1 MRQYIAI
8 LFALLF
14 TFSCAAQKRIP
25 REIRKA
31 QELYEQ
37 RLQSQR
43 SFSDTI
49 VELSPIEN
57 IPDLEKKKG
66 FLGLFNVQNQGNWG
80 YNYLETD
87 KWENYIRANA
97 SRRVVAFVFDT
108 GIDRDHEN
116 LRDIILT
123 GKDFT
128 SKGDWDDGHG
138 HGTHVAGTIAGKANG
153 SNEVGIGKVLREKNL
168 IGLVA
173 VKVLTDQGSGS
184 YTGIANGL
192 KWANELAKTYIDRG
206 DFVVYNFSLGGGGRS
221 TTIDAELKKAE
232 DLGVLISYASNGN
245 TGRESFNYPGG
256 SEYTEGIAAIE
267 SNGKRASF
275 STIADYTR
283 FAFPGVSIYS
293 CLPKEIAESG
303 YGRFSGTS
311 MSSPHGAGTAA
322 VVASV
327 RSELSASQIKK
338 LFESASTDLDV
349 PGWDKNT
356 GFGVTKFTQ
365 LFGEDT
371 PPEDPE
377 PPEEP
382 KPEPPTDPEPPEEP
396 EQPAEPEQTDVFDIE
411 QPVRIL
417 WSTMADPNNR
427 KTTYVKFQV
436 KYTHNEIKEQAGKDI
451 AKITADFFKRRGFVL
466 ASHHKVKDAIYY
478 GAFFYQML
486 LEREGIEVEVVG
498 AKADFDAWW
507 CSDYLPG
514 ARNRSAQWLSRKN
527 ILTYQW

>member
-1 MRQYIAI
+1 MRQYTAI

-14 TFSCAAQKRIP
+14 SFSCTAQKRIP

-31 QELYEQ
+31 QELYEN
-37 RLQSQR
+37 RLESKR

-49 VELSPIEN
+49 IELAPIEN

-66 FLGLFNVQNQGNWG
+66 FFGIFNVQNQGNWG

-87 KWENYIRANA
+87 KWENYIRTNA

-108 GIDRDHEN
+108 GIDKDHEN
-116 LRDIILT
+116 LKDIILT
-123 GKDFT
+123 GQDFT
-128 SKGDWDDGHG
+128 SKGDYDDGHG

-153 SNEVGIGKVLREKNL
+153 SNEVGIAKVLREREL
-168 IGLVA
+168 INLVA
-173 VKVLTDQGSGS
+173 VKVLTDQGRGS
-184 YTGIANGL
+184 YTGITNGL
-192 KWANELAKTYIDRG
+192 KWANNLAKTYIGRG

-221 TTIDAELKKAE
+221 TAIDAELKKAE
-232 DLGVLISYASNGN
+232 DMGVLISYASNGN

-256 SEYTEGIAAIE
+256 SEYTEAIAAIE

-293 CLPKEIAESG
+293 CLPKEIASSG

-311 MSSPHGAGTAA
+311 MSSPHAAGTAA

-327 RSELSASQIKK
+327 RSELSAAQIKK
-338 LFESASTDLDV
+338 LFESASTDLDS

-356 GFGVTKFTQ
+356 GFGVPKFTQ
-365 LFGEDT
+365 LFGEQA
-371 PPEDPE
+371 PPDDPN
-377 PPEEP
+377 
-382 KPEPPTDPEPPEEP
+382 PEPPTDPEPPEEDP
-396 EQPAEPEQTDVFDIE
+396 EQPTEPEQTDVFSIDE
-411 QPVRIL
+411 PVRIL
-417 WSTMADPNNR
+417 WSTMADPNDR
-427 KTTYVKFQV
+427 RSTYVKFQV
-436 KYTHNEIKEQAGKDI
+436 KYTHNAIKEQAGVDI
-451 AKITADFFKRRGFVL
+451 AKKTADFFKRRGFIL
-466 ASHHKVKDAIYY
+466 ASHHKVQDAVYY
-478 GAFFYQML
+478 AAYFYQML
-486 LEREGIEVEVVG
+486 LEREGIEVEVIA

-507 CSDYLPG
+507 CTDYLPG
-514 ARNRSAQWLSRKN
+514 PRSRSAQWLSRKN

>member
-1 MRQYIAI
+1 MRQYIGI
-8 LFALLF
+8 LLALIFAF
-14 TFSCAAQKRIP
+14 PCVGQKRIP
-25 REIRKA
+25 RNIRKA

-37 RLQSQR
+37 RLESQR
-43 SFSDTI
+43 SFSILDSL
-49 VELSPIEN
+49 VELAPIEK
-57 IPDLEKKKG
+57 IPDLEKEKG
-66 FLGLFNVQNQGNWG
+66 FLGIFNIQNQGNWG
-80 YNYLETD
+80 YNYLEAD
-87 KWENYIRANA
+87 KWENYIHANA

-108 GIDRDHEN
+108 GIDKDHEN

-128 SKGDWDDGHG
+128 SKGDWDDGNG

-153 SNEVGIGKVLREKNL
+153 SNQVGIAKVLREKDL
-168 IGLVA
+168 IELVA
-173 VKVLTDQGSGS
+173 VKVLTDQGRGS
-184 YTGIANGL
+184 YTGITSGL
-192 KWANELAKTYIDRG
+192 KWANGLAKIYIDRG
-206 DFVVYNFSLGGGGRS
+206 DFVIYNFSLGGGGRS
-221 TTIDAELKKAE
+221 SIIDAELKKAE
-232 DLGVLISYASNGN
+232 ELGVLISYASNGN
-245 TGRESFNYPGG
+245 TGRESFNFPGG

-267 SNGKRASF
+267 SNGNRASF

-293 CLPKEIAESG
+293 CLPKEIADSG

-311 MSSPHGAGTAA
+311 MSSPHGAGVAA

-327 RSELSASQIKK
+327 RSELNAAQIKK

-356 GFGVTKFTQ
+356 GFGVPKFTQ
-365 LFGEDT
+365 LFEAET
-371 PPEDPE
+371 

-396 EQPAEPEQTDVFDIE
+396 EQPTEPKQVDVFYIE

-417 WSTMADPNNR
+417 WSTMTDPNN
-427 KTTYVKFQV
+427 KKATYVKFQV
-436 KYTHNEIKEQAGKDI
+436 KYTHNTTKEKAGSDI

-466 ASHHKVKDAIYY
+466 ASHHRVKDAIYY

-486 LEREGIEVEVVG
+486 LEKEGIKAEVVG
-498 AKADFDAWW
+498 AKADFGAWW
-507 CSDYLPG
+507 CVDYLPG
-514 ARNRSAQWLSRKN
+514 PRSRSTQWLSRKN